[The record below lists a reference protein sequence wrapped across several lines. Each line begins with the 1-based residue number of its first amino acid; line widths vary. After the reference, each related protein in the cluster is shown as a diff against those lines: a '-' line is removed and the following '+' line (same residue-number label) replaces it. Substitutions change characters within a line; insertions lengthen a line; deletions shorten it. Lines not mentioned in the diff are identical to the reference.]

1 MFLNPLSM
9 RRHMRRMSAQQG
21 MTLIEVLV
29 TLLLVSVGLLGVAAL
44 QLATLKNNQEAY
56 VRSQASVLA
65 GDILDRIRANSNA
78 FRADEYTTDWNAT
91 GSGTTTPAGRDLT
104 AWQEAINATLP
115 GGADDAAGKI
125 ERNGNIVTITIRW
138 AERTTQQLAKGADAE
153 DDDVPLP
160 TFETRSE
167 I

>member
-1 MFLNPLSM
+1 MILSM
-9 RRHMRRMSAQQG
+9 ARTLAIPDRGLQRG

-44 QLATLKNNQEAY
+44 QLASLKNNQEAY

-65 GDILDRIRANSNA
+65 GDILDRIRANANA
-78 FRADEYTTDWNAT
+78 FRDGEYTVDYNEEGAT
-91 GSGTTTPAGRDLT
+91 GSRAGDDIT
-104 AWQEAINATLP
+104 AWQAAIDATLP
-115 GGADDAAGKI
+115 GGEENAAGKI
-125 ERNGNIVTITIRW
+125 ERDGNIVTITIRW
-138 AERTTQQLAKGADAE
+138 SERTTQQFSKGAD
-153 DDDVPLP
+153 DDDDASLP

>member
-1 MFLNPLSM
+1 MIHSI
-9 RRHMRRMSAQQG
+9 SAECGALKQRG

-29 TLLLVSVGLLGVAAL
+29 TLLLISVGLLGVAAL
-44 QLATLKNNQEAY
+44 QLSTLKNNQEAY

-65 GDILDRIRANSNA
+65 GDILDRIRANANA
-78 FRADEYTTDWNAT
+78 FRDGEYTVAWNGE
-91 GSGTTTPAGRDLT
+91 GSGDTTTAGRDLT
-104 AWQEAINATLP
+104 AWQAAIDATLP
-115 GGADDAAGKI
+115 GGAGDAAGRI

-138 AERTTQQLAKGADAE
+138 AERTTQQLAKDATDE
-153 DDDVPLP
+153 DATSLP